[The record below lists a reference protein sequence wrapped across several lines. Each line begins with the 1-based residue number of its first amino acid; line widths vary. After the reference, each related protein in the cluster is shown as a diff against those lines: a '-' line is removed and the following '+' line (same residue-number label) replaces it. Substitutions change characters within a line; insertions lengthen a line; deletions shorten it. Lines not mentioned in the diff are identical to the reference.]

1 MTASRSSSDRGGTTR
16 YTKCAAFPLPVK
28 RIFKLAYAAPAVGS
42 WNPLPACVT

>member
-1 MTASRSSSDRGGTTR
+1 
-16 YTKCAAFPLPVK
+16 LPVK